1 MTTTIIE
8 KLLAGAEVE
17 WKPLGEVCKF
27 RNGFAFKSALFKTSG
42 VPIVRITN
50 IDGKKIVFHDIKY
63 MNPADYKEDLSSF
76 KVKNGDILIAMSGAT
91 TGKIGYYDQNCVAYL
106 NQRVGKFIPK
116 ENVLNVR
123 YLYHYLR
130 LKVNDIYRISGE
142 GAQPNLSSNML
153 MQKIVIP
160 IPPLSVQKEIVRILD
175 AFTAHTAELTVELT
189 AELNER
195 QKQYNYYRDKLLTF
209 SETEVEW
216 KTLGEIFNLK
226 NGYTPSKTVKEYWEN
241 GDVPWFRMEDL
252 RNGNRILSES
262 IQKVNHQGVKGR
274 LFPKNSI
281 IMATSATIGEH
292 ALITVDY
299 LCNQRFTVFSAKEK
313 WKNKIDA
320 KFIFYYF
327 FIIGERARNN
337 ISISSF
343 PSVQMDKLK
352 KANFPIPPLSV
363 QKEIVRKLNAFSDL
377 TTSIT
382 EGLPREIELRNKQYE
397 YYRDQL
403 LNFPKP
409 EDKVEKQ
416 NVCELVK

>member
-17 WKPLGEVCKF
+17 WKPLGEVVEISDNARRPIKAALRKTGRIPYFGANNIQDYVEGYTHDGEFVLVAEDGSKSLKNYSIQWAEGKF
-27 RNGFAFKSALFKTSG
+27 WANNH
-42 VPIVRITN
+42 VHIVRGRINLNNRFLFHFLKSLNFVPYLSGGTRA
-50 IDGKKIVFHDIKY
+50 KLTKFELVKI
-63 MNPADYKEDLSSF
+63 PL
-76 KVKNGDILIAMSGAT
+76 
-91 TGKIGYYDQNCVAYL
+91 
-106 NQRVGKFIPK
+106 
-116 ENVLNVR
+116 
-123 YLYHYLR
+123 
-130 LKVNDIYRISGE
+130 
-142 GAQPNLSSNML
+142 
-153 MQKIVIP
+153 P
-160 IPPLSVQKEIVRILD
+160 IPPLSFQKEIVRILD
-175 AFTAHTAELTVELT
+175 AFTVHTAELTAELT
-189 AELNER
+189 DR
-195 QKQYNYYRDKLLTF
+195 QKQYKYYRDKLLTF
-209 SETEVEW
+209 SDDEVEW

-226 NGYTPSKTVKEYWEN
+226 NGYTPSKAVKEYWEN
-241 GDVPWFRMEDL
+241 GDIPWFRMEDL

-363 QKEIVRKLNAFSDL
+363 QKEIVRKLDAFSDL

-382 EGLPREIELRNKQYE
+382 EGLPREIELRQKQYR

-403 LNFPKP
+403 LNFPTT
-409 EDKVEKQ
+409 
-416 NVCELVK
+416 